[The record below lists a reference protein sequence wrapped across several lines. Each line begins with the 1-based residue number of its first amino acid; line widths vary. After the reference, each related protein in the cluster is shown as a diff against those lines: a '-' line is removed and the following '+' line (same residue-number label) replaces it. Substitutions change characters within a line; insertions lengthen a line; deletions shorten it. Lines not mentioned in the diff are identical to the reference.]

1 MELPERRFV
10 VEKSGAS
17 NFVMAGTQPS
27 ETAELGNSDF
37 AR

>member
-10 VEKSGAS
+10 VEKSPAN
-17 NFVMAGTQPS
+17 NFVMQGTQPS
-27 ETAELGNSDF
+27 ETADFGNSDF